1 MANTIK
7 NFDYLVGQIEGISER
22 QLRAHFG
29 LYQGYVKKSN
39 EIEEKLKNS
48 DSIGSK
54 NASYSYSEYSE
65 LQRRRAVPYNGAYLH
80 ELFFENLS
88 SKKSEPSPEVKSGI
102 EAAYGSLESWLE
114 DVKAGLLSAQGWVLL
129 VKSRKDGTLRNNVI
143 EEHHRGI
150 FIEQDILLALD
161 GWEHAYM
168 IDYGTLKSE
177 YIEVLAKNIDW
188 EVVNRRYLYSERANL
203 MAA

>member
-7 NFDYLVGQIEGISER
+7 NFDYLVGQIEGMSER

-39 EIEEKLKNS
+39 EIEEKVKNIDPKS
-48 DSIGSK
+48 A
-54 NASYSYSEYSE
+54 NYSYSEYSE
-65 LQRRRAVPYNGAYLH
+65 LQRRRAVPYNGTYLH

-88 SKKSEPSPEVKSGI
+88 GNKTEPSPEIRSAI
-102 EAAYGSLESWLE
+102 EAAYGSLEVWWQ
-114 DVKAGLLSAQGWVLL
+114 DVRGGLLSAHGWVLL
-129 VKSRKDGTLRNNVI
+129 AKSRKDGTIRNLVI
-143 EEHHRGI
+143 EEHHRGV

-168 IDYGTLKSE
+168 IDYGTAKAE
-177 YIEVLAKNIDW
+177 YIEALIQSIDW
-188 EVVNRRYLYSERANL
+188 EVVNRRFQFSERSGL
-203 MAA
+203 VAA

>member
-7 NFDYLVGQIEGISER
+7 NFDYLLGQIEGLSER

-39 EIEEKLKNS
+39 EIEEKLKAADPKSAN
-48 DSIGSK
+48 
-54 NASYSYSEYSE
+54 YSYSEYSE
-65 LQRRRAVPYNGAYLH
+65 LQRRRAVPYNGAILH

-88 SKKSEPSPEVKSGI
+88 GKATEPSPEVKSAI
-102 EAAYGSLESWLE
+102 ESVFGSLESWFE
-114 DVKAGLLSAQGWVLL
+114 DVRGGLLSAHGWVLL
-129 VKSRKDGTLRNNVI
+129 TKSRKDGTVRNTVI
-143 EEHHRGI
+143 EEHHRGV

-168 IDYGTLKSE
+168 IDYGTAKTE
-177 YIEVLAKNIDW
+177 YIKAVMKSIDW
-188 EVVNRRYLYSERANL
+188 EVVNRRFQFSERSGL
-203 MAA
+203 LAA

>member
-1 MANTIK
+1 MANTVK
-7 NFDYLVGQIEGISER
+7 NFDYLIGQLEGLSER

-39 EIEEKLKNS
+39 EIEDRLKNADPKS
-48 DSIGSK
+48 A
-54 NASYSYSEYSE
+54 NYSYSEYSE
-65 LQRRRAVPYNGAYLH
+65 LQRRRAVPHNGAYLH

-88 SKKSEPSPEVKSGI
+88 SSESQPSPEVLVAI
-102 EAAYGSLESWLE
+102 EVAFGSFEAWME
-114 DVKAGLLSAQGWVLL
+114 DVRGGLLSAHGWVLL
-129 VKSRKDGTLRNNVI
+129 SKSRKEGGVRNIVV

-168 IDYGTLKSE
+168 IDYGTAKLE
-177 YIEVLAKNIDW
+177 YVEVLTKSIDW
-188 EVVNRRYLYSERANL
+188 EVVNRRYQLSERSGL
-203 MAA
+203 LAA

>member
-1 MANTIK
+1 MANIIK
-7 NFDYLVGQIEGISER
+7 NFEYLVGQIEGMTER

-39 EIEEKLKNS
+39 EIEERLKS
-48 DSIGSK
+48 IDSSSA
-54 NASYSYSEYSE
+54 NYSYSEYSE

-88 SKKSEPSPEVKSGI
+88 NKKSEPSPELKSLLSNTF
-102 EAAYGSLESWLE
+102 GSMDAWVE
-114 DVKAGLLSAQGWVLL
+114 DVQAGLMSAHGWILL
-129 VKSRKDGTLRNNVI
+129 TKSRKDGTLRNNLI

-168 IDYGTLKSE
+168 IDYGTSKME
-177 YIEVLAKNIDW
+177 YISTLMRNLDW
-188 EVVNRRYLYSERANL
+188 EVVNRRFQFSERSGS